1 MAEDTSSSTGA
12 KEPHLSDGLLAAA
25 LAGTGNA
32 KVDALLDRQIAIADL
47 QIEDLERE
55 DSLRHWSL
63 IVRHISDVLKLTFEF
78 ALAGIA
84 LAIVIGLGVAVWSA
98 AHDNSLVIDA
108 FSVPPDLAARGLT
121 GHAIAAQVQDQL
133 TGMQKLTSSAR
144 PADSYANNWGGDIKV
159 QIPDTGVSVGEFYR
173 MLVLWF
179 GDQTHVTGEVFHA
192 GKQLA
197 ITARVGGGQG
207 QIVKGDPGDVEALV
221 KQAAEKIYEVTQPYR
236 FATYLGRNSLQNP
249 SARARYLERMRQL
262 RDHGSLQDRIW
273 AYTALATNAQ
283 ITDPMR
289 APAIARQD
297 IRLAPGFALGYL
309 NAAYDERAIGHA
321 EAGLRYGRKAE
332 ALLSQGNAG
341 MS

>member
-1 MAEDTSSSTGA
+1 MAEDASSSTGG

-25 LAGTGNA
+25 LAGTGSP

-133 TGMQKLTSSAR
+133 TGMQKLTGSAR
-144 PADSYANNWGGDIKV
+144 PANSYANNWGGDIKV
-159 QIPDTGVSVGEFYR
+159 QIPDTGVSIGEFYR

-192 GKQLA
+192 GKAARDHRAGRRRAGTDRQGRSRRCRSPRQAGGRKGLRGHAALSVRQLSRQEFF
-197 ITARVGGGQG
+197 TKPQCPR
-207 QIVKGDPGDVEALV
+207 PL
-221 KQAAEKIYEVTQPYR
+221 
-236 FATYLGRNSLQNP
+236 FATHAAASRS
-249 SARARYLERMRQL
+249 
-262 RDHGSLQDRIW
+262 W
-273 AYTALATNAQ
+273 
-283 ITDPMR
+283 
-289 APAIARQD
+289 
-297 IRLAPGFALGYL
+297 LAPGPYL
-309 NAAYDERAIGHA
+309 VLCRAGHQRRNHRSDA
-321 EAGLRYGRKAE
+321 RAGDLAPGHSPGAGICAGLFECG
-332 ALLSQGNAG
+332 L
-341 MS
+341 